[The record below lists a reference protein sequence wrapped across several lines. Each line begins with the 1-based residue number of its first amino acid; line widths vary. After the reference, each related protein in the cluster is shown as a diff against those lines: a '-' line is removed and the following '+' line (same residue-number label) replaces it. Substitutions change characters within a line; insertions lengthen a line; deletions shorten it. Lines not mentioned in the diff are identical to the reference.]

1 MPDGGEIIRAR
12 DAGREGRK
20 PHPNSLDTILT
31 NPMMVIKED
40 GDGQQ
45 TWETDA
51 TQQ

>member
-1 MPDGGEIIRAR
+1 VAGGHYAWKAIK
-12 DAGREGRK
+12 GPVK

>member
-1 MPDGGEIIRAR
+1 MRHRPHESP
-12 DAGREGRK
+12 K